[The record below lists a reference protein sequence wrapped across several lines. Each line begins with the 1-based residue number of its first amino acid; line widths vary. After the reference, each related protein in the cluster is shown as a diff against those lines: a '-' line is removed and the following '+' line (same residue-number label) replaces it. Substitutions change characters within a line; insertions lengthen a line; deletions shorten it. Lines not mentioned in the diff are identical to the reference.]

1 MLLQKLFNGSE
12 NRTSEGLSCETG
24 VFDYKFCIVIAQIST
39 TEILN
44 IVEIYENV
52 FTFID
57 KIYNIEAMVLWLLNE
72 KLINLTTINN
82 YQNTLH

>member
-1 MLLQKLFNGSE
+1 MKL
-12 NRTSEGLSCETG
+12 
-24 VFDYKFCIVIAQIST
+24 VMFDYKLCIVIAQNIIA